1 MAING
6 GRSNFKPNN
15 SGEYIL
21 DNFDEKFELLA
32 SDVINVQR
40 WKQLKSISERT
51 VEEESEFVSLTNTLS
66 SKIVTSEDWN
76 LLLDAMFN
84 LEKAYVD
91 KGLDQ
96 IDSTVENYVEN
107 YAQTDINNKLGTIIN
122 NLLLTNATQIIIS
135 DNQPATVTN
144 GALWIKP
151 KTT

>member
-6 GRSNFKPNN
+6 GRSDFKPND

-40 WKQLKSISERT
+40 WKQLKAISERT
-51 VEEESEFVSLTNTLS
+51 GEEESEFVSLTNTLS

-122 NLLLTNATQIIIS
+122 NLLLTNATQIIVS
-135 DNQPATVTN
+135 DTQPTTVTN

-151 KTT
+151 KTN

>member
-1 MAING
+1 MPING
-6 GRSNFKPNN
+6 DRSDFKPND

-40 WKQLKSISERT
+40 WKQLKAISERT
-51 VEEESEFVSLTNTLS
+51 VAEESEFVSLTNTLS

-96 IDSTVENYVEN
+96 IDSTVKNYVKE
-107 YAQTDINNKLGTIIN
+107 YAQTDINKKLGTIIN

-135 DNQPATVTN
+135 DTQPTAVTN

>member
-6 GRSNFKPNN
+6 GRSDFKPND

-40 WKQLKSISERT
+40 WKQLKAISERT
-51 VEEESEFVSLTNTLS
+51 GEEESEFVSLTNTLS

-135 DNQPATVTN
+135 DTQPTTVTN

>member
-6 GRSNFKPNN
+6 GRSDFKPND

-21 DNFDEKFELLA
+21 DNFDEKFELSA

-40 WKQLKSISERT
+40 WKQLKAISGRT
-51 VEEESEFVSLTNTLS
+51 AEEEAEFVSLTNTLS

-96 IDSTVENYVEN
+96 IDSTVENYVEE

-135 DNQPATVTN
+135 NTQPTTVTN